1 MGCGCPSLPPT
12 RHPRLCTQCILNCQH
27 VTEPMEQGREKR
39 APGGPNSLM
48 SHPQCL
54 RDSQGLRQAQGRR
67 GASARK
73 GLNEACRE
81 TCTPWPR
88 GVTDPARCIVKHA
101 NFIYLPVCVPPR
113 GWVSRL
119 KSSLH
124 LWAGL
129 ILPLVV
135 RVITSSFCRKNL

>member
-1 MGCGCPSLPPT
+1 
-12 RHPRLCTQCILNCQH
+12 
-27 VTEPMEQGREKR
+27 MEQGREKR

-67 GASARK
+67 VAGAWKGLRA

-81 TCTPWPR
+81 TRTPWPR
-88 GVTDPARCIVKHA
+88 GVTDPARCIVKNA
-101 NFIYLPVCVPPR
+101 NFIYLPVCVSPR
-113 GWVSRL
+113 GWMSRL

-129 ILPLVV
+129 ILARVV